1 MAKDRFV
8 QNLFPDLDL
17 SVADKAE
24 LQALVTTF
32 IEEHLPNYREYCANK
47 TRQVDTNRWKLFK
60 TKDNYEKRK
69 VTFCPVCIK
78 DALDVSALQVARDQT
93 LAPKR
98 LGGYRSNSE
107 FSATSSS
114 DE

>member
-24 LQALVTTF
+24 LQALVTIF

-60 TKDNYEKRK
+60 TKDN
-69 VTFCPVCIK
+69 

>member
-24 LQALVTTF
+24 LQALVTIF

-60 TKDNYEKRK
+60 TKDNVRLHSERDS
-69 VTFCPVCIK
+69 K
-78 DALDVSALQVARDQT
+78 D
-93 LAPKR
+93 
-98 LGGYRSNSE
+98 N
-107 FSATSSS
+107 SSS
-114 DE
+114 KKKGHEVANMPSH

>member
-60 TKDNYEKRK
+60 TKDN
-69 VTFCPVCIK
+69 
-78 DALDVSALQVARDQT
+78 T